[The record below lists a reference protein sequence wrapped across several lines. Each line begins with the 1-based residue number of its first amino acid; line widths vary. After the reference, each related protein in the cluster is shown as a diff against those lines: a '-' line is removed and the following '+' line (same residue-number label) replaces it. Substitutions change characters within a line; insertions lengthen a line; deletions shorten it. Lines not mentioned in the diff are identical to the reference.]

1 MFPDLASVTDVAG
14 EGTMT
19 VIRDPKLDDGRTAEP
34 AGAGTGSTPGAPVLT
49 TAPPIDLPPPDAEAA
64 RRSINDSYRA
74 VFSTATP
81 PEQWRTYVAEP
92 GDQGARLS
100 TLRSGRCS
108 GATAV
113 VTDIRFT
120 GDDTAS
126 VTFRFEGSGVSG
138 AEGVTFTGGARRG
151 PQRWLVTT
159 DGIDRVVDTATG
171 FCQGG

>member
-1 MFPDLASVTDVAG
+1 VAAAGAPGPGGFPDDKVTNL
-14 EGTMT
+14 
-19 VIRDPKLDDGRTAEP
+19 RDAAQP
-34 AGAGTGSTPGAPVLT
+34 AQPPAPAT

-81 PEQWRTYVAEP
+81 PEQWRTHVAEP

-120 GDDTAS
+120 G
-126 VTFRFEGSGVSG
+126 
-138 AEGVTFTGGARRG
+138 GARRG

-159 DGIDRVVDTATG
+159 DGIDRVADTATG

>member
-1 MFPDLASVTDVAG
+1 
-14 EGTMT
+14 
-19 VIRDPKLDDGRTAEP
+19 
-34 AGAGTGSTPGAPVLT
+34 
-49 TAPPIDLPPPDAEAA
+49 
-64 RRSINDSYRA
+64 
-74 VFSTATP
+74 
-81 PEQWRTYVAEP
+81 
-92 GDQGARLS
+92 
-100 TLRSGRCS
+100 
-108 GATAV
+108 V

-159 DGIDRVVDTATG
+159 DGIDRVADTATG